1 MPAGVS
7 AATVGE
13 DIELLLKLGY
23 RFKQED
29 VDKIE
34 RLSQILGRCHE
45 MVNKI
50 E

>member
-1 MPAGVS
+1 MNTSHPVS
-7 AATVGE
+7 E
-13 DIELLLKLGY
+13 DVQLLIKNGQ
-23 RFKQED
+23 RFEQRD

-34 RLSQILGRCHE
+34 RLSSILGRCHE